1 MMKYQ
6 AMTELMSPRPTDL
19 SNLEL
24 GHMDNSGGELDLL
37 LNVLAGDMASLGHTS
52 MYCTIDSRRMAG
64 RAKKNQQDRSVILH
78 VYEHLGIGE

>member
-37 LNVLAGDMASLGHTS
+37 LNEEPAGQVSHIA
-52 MYCTIDSRRMAG
+52 CI
-64 RAKKNQQDRSVILH
+64 
-78 VYEHLGIGE
+78 